1 MIDFVS
7 THPFADQQTVACSR
21 LLAAVIAQAIE
32 DASSKHSSVSEQ
44 AAAIDWLF
52 DKSSRFS
59 SYAALIGLD
68 AEAMRKALLTP
79 IDEITFEPKQSKFD
93 KSKRRILRV
102 AHAKWLERR
111 MAEKETLKR
120 LNS

>member
-1 MIDFVS
+1 MRQVN
-7 THPFADQQTVACSR
+7 TAAYQNKPQ
-21 LLAAVIAQAIE
+21 LLIGC
-32 DASSKHSSVSEQ
+32 
-44 AAAIDWLF
+44 F

-93 KSKRRILRV
+93 KSKRRILRA
-102 AHAKWLERR
+102 AHAKWLERK